1 VHAHAET
8 EATNSDSKAKTPAA
22 ICLYLPVFIF
32 IQFNYR
38 FGPGILATRLAH
50 QLLHFVTDCITNAIY
65 MLKIEWRDAQ
75 AKTPYLFRQIAEWA
89 GVRIHRARVIAGR
102 LLPHTADS
110 HEVNVTLGGKLY
122 REATSDGAVRKLFAN
137 SRTGNVCVTPAGK
150 TIGAEWDD
158 TIDNMG
164 ILLEKDFV
172 AKTAGENRFSTQF
185 DFEMKTNHEDPLI
198 QHMGLALLT
207 EAHSETPSGRLY
219 ADSIIQTLTLHL
231 LKNYTTASGSPESVN
246 GGLSGYRLKRVKEF
260 IHASLDEDI
269 SLAEIAAVADLSQY
283 HFARAFRKSTG
294 LTPQQ
299 YLMQQ
304 RIESAKDLLTQADLP
319 LVEISLRTGFKNQS
333 HFTTLF
339 RKFTN
344 FTPKAWRELKLA

>member
-1 VHAHAET
+1 MQIECRD
-8 EATNSDSKAKTPAA
+8 ERAKSP
-22 ICLYLPVFIF
+22 F
-32 IQFNYR
+32 
-38 FGPGILATRLAH
+38 
-50 QLLHFVTDCITNAIY
+50 
-65 MLKIEWRDAQ
+65 
-75 AKTPYLFRQIAEWA
+75 LFRQVAEWA
-89 GVRIHRARVIAGR
+89 GVRIHRARVLAGR
-102 LLPHTADS
+102 MLEHTAPR
-110 HEVNVTLGGKLY
+110 HEINITLGGKLY
-122 REATSDGAVRKLFAN
+122 REGFSDSGRRLIATSD
-137 SRTGNVCVTPAGK
+137 SGNMCVTPAGK
-150 TIGAEWDD
+150 AVAASWDD

-164 ILLEKDFV
+164 VLLDAGFAER
-172 AKTAGENRFSTQF
+172 TAAENHFSTSFKFVESVQ
-185 DFEMKTNHEDPLI
+185 KQDPLV
-198 QHMGLALLT
+198 QQMGLTLLNEAT
-207 EAHSETPSGRLY
+207 EDSPSGRLY

-231 LKNYTTASGSPESVN
+231 LRKYTTARSAAQPAN

-260 IHASLDEDI
+260 IHANLEEDL
-269 SLAEIAAVADLSQY
+269 SLAEIASEADLSQY
-283 HFARAFRKSTG
+283 HFAREFRKSTG

>member
-1 VHAHAET
+1 MQIECKD
-8 EATNSDSKAKTPAA
+8 ERAKTP
-22 ICLYLPVFIF
+22 F
-32 IQFNYR
+32 
-38 FGPGILATRLAH
+38 
-50 QLLHFVTDCITNAIY
+50 
-65 MLKIEWRDAQ
+65 
-75 AKTPYLFRQIAEWA
+75 LFRQVAEWA
-89 GVRIHRARVIAGR
+89 GVRIHRARVLAGR
-102 LLPHTADS
+102 MLEHTAPR
-110 HEVNVTLGGKLY
+110 HEINITLGGKLY
-122 REATSDGAVRKLFAN
+122 REGLSDSGRRLMA
-137 SRTGNVCVTPAGK
+137 SSDSGNMCVTPAGK
-150 TIGAEWDD
+150 SVAASWDD

-164 ILLEKDFV
+164 VLLDADFV
-172 AKTAGENRFSTQF
+172 AKAAAENHFSSSFHFVETVQ
-185 DFEMKTNHEDPLI
+185 KEDPLV
-198 QHMGLALLT
+198 QQMGLTLLN
-207 EAHSETPSGRLY
+207 EAKEDSPSGRLY

-231 LKNYTTASGSPESVN
+231 VKNYTTANFIAEAVH

-260 IHASLDEDI
+260 VHANLEEDL

-304 RIESAKDLLTQADLP
+304 RIESAKDLLTRPDLP